1 MKNTI
6 VVGIAGAPG
15 AGKST
20 GAAYVFSKLKM
31 LGVDAELVTE
41 FAKDKVWEENP
52 APFRNQAYMFG
63 QQYYRISRCLGKV
76 DVIVTDSPLPLGIL
90 YNTDPALDH
99 HFDQTVINVWKS
111 LNTMNYFLRRAKP
124 YNCNGRNQT
133 EEESDKLAVQILEL
147 YKTYDIPVETLDGTE
162 GHYNKIVHDVM
173 KRIQKTTMLY

>member
-1 MKNTI
+1 MKDTV

-20 GAAYVFSKLKM
+20 GAAYVFSMLKM

-52 APFRNQAYMFG
+52 APFKNQAYMFG

-76 DVIVTDSPLPLGIL
+76 EVIVTDSPLPLGIL
-90 YNTDPALDH
+90 YNTDPALDS

-111 LNTMNYFLRRAKP
+111 LNTMNYFLHRAKE
-124 YNCNGRNQT
+124 YNPNGRNQT
-133 EEESDKLAVQILEL
+133 EEESNVLSEKILEL
-147 YKTYDIPVETLDGTE
+147 YKKYDMPLKVLLGLEE
-162 GHYNKIVHDVM
+162 HYSEIVDDVFR
-173 KRIQKTTMLY
+173 KVRNLQK